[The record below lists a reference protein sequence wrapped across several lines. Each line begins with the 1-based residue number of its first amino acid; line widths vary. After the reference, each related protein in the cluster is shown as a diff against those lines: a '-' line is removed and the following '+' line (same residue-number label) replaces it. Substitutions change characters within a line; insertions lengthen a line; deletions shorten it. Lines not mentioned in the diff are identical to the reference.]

1 MYFYLI
7 TRIREL
13 GGMVPSNQEL
23 AVNPINSRHHANK
36 SRQAPSLETRHRKLG
51 GYVQLVVHAVCAEGF
66 SGDKSDD
73 GKTG

>member
-23 AVNPINSRHHANK
+23 YRS
-36 SRQAPSLETRHRKLG
+36 SLGRDEIRLLSADFRVKLVLARPEFLTTPV
-51 GYVQLVVHAVCAEGF
+51 GYR
-66 SGDKSDD
+66 
-73 GKTG
+73 

>member
-23 AVNPINSRHHANK
+23 DARLEVVRGSWKGLQNPFPASV
-36 SRQAPSLETRHRKLG
+36 QADVRLG
-51 GYVQLVVHAVCAEGF
+51 IFNQ
-66 SGDKSDD
+66 
-73 GKTG
+73 